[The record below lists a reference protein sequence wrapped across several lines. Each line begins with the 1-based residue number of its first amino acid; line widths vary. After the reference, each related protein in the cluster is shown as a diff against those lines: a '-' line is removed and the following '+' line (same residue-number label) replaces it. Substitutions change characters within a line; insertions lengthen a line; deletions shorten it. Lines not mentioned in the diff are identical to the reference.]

1 MENNGMKFY
10 QVFGFGGTIAVNG
23 LTFSELIMVNFGT
36 LIVMILLLG
45 VLASIFPIL
54 MLFAYAMVVMAGNW
68 EQMQLDRVRVNI
80 FALVGYVYFMFDYH
94 FGFVGWIFFH
104 TMFGAEF
111 VDKLCYINTALFL
124 LNILLM
130 FFGNRIFNQIDN
142 GLVRLAAFGVILFLS
157 SKVLLPIGK
166 AISPAITTQYVP
178 KPGEVINEDGEN
190 INDESTDE
198 EEVDGLDRQIEEF
211 ERGRSNY
218 NYNYTTP
225 ESNDSDEEKIE
236 HYGC

>member
-10 QVFGFGGTIAVNG
+10 QIFGFGGTIAVNG

-45 VLASIFPIL
+45 VLAYIFPIL
-54 MLFAYAMVVMAGNW
+54 MLFAYAMMVMGGNW

-94 FGFVGWIFFH
+94 FGFVGWVFFH

-111 VDKLCYINTALFL
+111 VDKLCYVNTALFL
-124 LNILLM
+124 LNILLI

-166 AISPAITTQYVP
+166 ALSPAITTQYVP
-178 KPGEVINEDGEN
+178 KPSEDINE
-190 INDESTDE
+190 ESTEE
-198 EEVDGLDRQIEEF
+198 EEVDGLDKQIEDF
-211 ERGRSNY
+211 ERGRGNY

-225 ESNDSDEEKIE
+225 ESNDSDEEEVE

>member
-1 MENNGMKFY
+1 MKFY
-10 QVFGFGGTIAVNG
+10 QVFGFAGTIAVNE
-23 LTFSELIMVNFGT
+23 LTFSEIIMVNGGS
-36 LIVMILLLG
+36 LIFTILLLG
-45 VLASIFPIL
+45 VLASILPIL
-54 MLFAYAMVVMAGNW
+54 MLLPYAIVVMAGNW

-80 FALVGYVYFMFDYH
+80 FAIAGYIYFMFDYH

-111 VDKLCYINTALFL
+111 VDKLCYINTALFI

-166 AISPAITTQYVP
+166 ALSPVITTQYVP
-178 KPGEVINEDGEN
+178 KPGEGVIKDEV
-190 INDESTDE
+190 IDESNGE
-198 EEVDGLDRQIEEF
+198 EKLDGLDQQIQDF
-211 ERGRSNY
+211 ERGRG
-218 NYNYTTP
+218 NYNYTEP
-225 ESNDSDEEKIE
+225 ESNNEEDVE

>member
-1 MENNGMKFY
+1 MKFY
-10 QVFGFGGTIAVNG
+10 QVFGFAGTIAVNE
-23 LTFSELIMVNFGT
+23 LTFSEIIMVNGGS
-36 LIVMILLLG
+36 LIFTILLLG
-45 VLASIFPIL
+45 VLASILPIL
-54 MLFAYAMVVMAGNW
+54 MLLPYAMVVMVGNW

-80 FALVGYVYFMFDYH
+80 FAIAGYIYFMFDYH

-111 VDKLCYINTALFL
+111 VDKLCYINTALFI

-157 SKVLLPIGK
+157 SKVLLPMGK
-166 AISPAITTQYVP
+166 ALSPVITKQYVP
-178 KPGEVINEDGEN
+178 KPGEGVIKDEV
-190 INDESTDE
+190 IDESNGE
-198 EEVDGLDRQIEEF
+198 EKLDGLDQQIQDF
-211 ERGRSNY
+211 ERVRG
-218 NYNYTTP
+218 NYNYTEP
-225 ESNDSDEEKIE
+225 ESNNEEDVE

>member
-10 QVFGFGGTIAVNG
+10 QIFGFGGTIAVNG
-23 LTFSELIMVNFGT
+23 LTFSELIMVNGGT
-36 LIVMILLLG
+36 VIFMILLLG

-94 FGFVGWIFFH
+94 FGFVGWIFFS
-104 TMFGAEF
+104 TMFSVEF

-178 KPGEVINEDGEN
+178 KPDEGINEE
-190 INDESTDE
+190 INEESTEE
-198 EEVDGLDRQIEEF
+198 EEVDGLDKQIEDF
-211 ERGRSNY
+211 ERGRGNY

-225 ESNDSDEEKIE
+225 ESNDSDEEEVE

>member
-10 QVFGFGGTIAVNG
+10 QIFGFGGTIAVNG

-54 MLFAYAMVVMAGNW
+54 MLFAYAMMVMGGNW

-94 FGFVGWIFFH
+94 FGFVGWVFFH

-124 LNILLM
+124 LNILLI

-166 AISPAITTQYVP
+166 ALSPAITTQYVP
-178 KPGEVINEDGEN
+178 KPGEGIKKDGEEV
-190 INDESTDE
+190 IDETNDE
-198 EEVDGLDRQIEEF
+198 EEIDGLDKQIQDF
-211 ERGRSNY
+211 ERGRGNY
-218 NYNYTTP
+218 NYNYTEP
-225 ESNDSDEEKIE
+225 ESSDEENVE

>member
-1 MENNGMKFY
+1 MKFY
-10 QVFGFGGTIAVNG
+10 QIFGFGGTIAVNG

-54 MLFAYAMVVMAGNW
+54 MLFAYAMMVMGGNW

-94 FGFVGWIFFH
+94 FGFVGWVFFH

-124 LNILLM
+124 LNILLI

-166 AISPAITTQYVP
+166 ALSPAITTQYVP
-178 KPGEVINEDGEN
+178 KPGEGIKKDGEEV
-190 INDESTDE
+190 IDETNDE
-198 EEVDGLDRQIEEF
+198 EEIDGLDKQIQDF
-211 ERGRSNY
+211 ERGRGNY
-218 NYNYTTP
+218 NYNYTEP
-225 ESNDSDEEKIE
+225 ESSDEENVE

>member
-1 MENNGMKFY
+1 MKFY
-10 QVFGFGGTIAVNG
+10 QIFGFGGTIAVNG

-54 MLFAYAMVVMAGNW
+54 MLFAYAMMVMGGNW

-94 FGFVGWIFFH
+94 FGFVGWVFFH

-111 VDKLCYINTALFL
+111 VDKLCYVNTALFL
-124 LNILLM
+124 LNILLI

-166 AISPAITTQYVP
+166 ALSPAITTQYVP
-178 KPGEVINEDGEN
+178 KPSEDINE
-190 INDESTDE
+190 ESTEE
-198 EEVDGLDRQIEEF
+198 EEVDGLDKQIEDF
-211 ERGRSNY
+211 ERGRGNY

-225 ESNDSDEEKIE
+225 ESNDNDEEEVE